1 MSDVEE
7 QQRDD
12 DPVEEIS
19 QKRQRCACSKWVW
32 VGLAVVVAVLVIV
45 PLTVTSI
52 QKENEA
58 KAKAAVDLAP
68 AWSPAMAPAF
78 AGDDSSAAPQMLA
91 PAMAGGA
98 TITQVPT
105 IAPTVQPLTCGSD
118 TQLVCP
124 ADTNS
129 TNSTDWIQVANDIV
143 GEASGDLSGFQISMS
158 CDGSIVAVG
167 AGQNDGNGDRA
178 GHVRVYRLA
187 TTANSTTEWQQMGA
201 DLDGEKELDWFG
213 YSVSL
218 AANGLRIAIGARYN
232 DNVNGD
238 NAGKVRV
245 YDYDDL
251 TGWTQVGQD
260 ILGEAGGDESGRA
273 VSMNAQGTRVAIG
286 ASGNDASGLDAG
298 QVRVYELDGT
308 TWTQVGVDIDGEDE
322 GDRFGRAVALSSDG
336 NKVVVGAYTNN
347 ATGEDAGQTRVY
359 ELISGNWTQIG
370 EDIDGSAPGDWAGLA
385 VDISGDGNRIVVGA
399 PGNNDRSF
407 PGVSLVYEFIDGAW
421 TKLGSD
427 LNGGYSVSLSE
438 DGSRVAVGDYK
449 GSNGGT
455 NAGQVNVYEYDDSSM
470 TWVLLGTEIS
480 GDQGELSGTSVF
492 LSADGDRVAVSSPV
506 YGDAIRGDEV
516 GATRVYDLCSP

>member
-1 MSDVEE
+1 
-7 QQRDD
+7 
-12 DPVEEIS
+12 
-19 QKRQRCACSKWVW
+19 
-32 VGLAVVVAVLVIV
+32 
-45 PLTVTSI
+45 
-52 QKENEA
+52 
-58 KAKAAVDLAP
+58 
-68 AWSPAMAPAF
+68 
-78 AGDDSSAAPQMLA
+78 
-91 PAMAGGA
+91 
-98 TITQVPT
+98 
-105 IAPTVQPLTCGSD
+105 
-118 TQLVCP
+118 
-124 ADTNS
+124 
-129 TNSTDWIQVANDIV
+129 
-143 GEASGDLSGFQISMS
+143 
-158 CDGSIVAVG
+158 
-167 AGQNDGNGDRA
+167 
-178 GHVRVYRLA
+178 
-187 TTANSTTEWQQMGA
+187 
-201 DLDGEKELDWFG
+201 
-213 YSVSL
+213 
-218 AANGLRIAIGARYN
+218 
-232 DNVNGD
+232 
-238 NAGKVRV
+238 
-245 YDYDDL
+245 
-251 TGWTQVGQD
+251 
-260 ILGEAGGDESGRA
+260 
-273 VSMNAQGTRVAIG
+273 MNAQGTRVAIG

-308 TWTQVGVDIDGEDE
+308 TWTQVGADIDGEDE